1 MAKLENQM
9 QRMQDKEDKMH
20 DTLKE
25 VSIRVARSEMVGKS
39 IASMTKAAQASRA
52 NQVSLA
58 LRATSQQAAA
68 SRTGTTVVPPPPA
81 VVQDETME
89 VSETQTLSNLMI
101 SSSEE
106 EEDEEEEGGEDSARR
121 IAL

>member
-1 MAKLENQM
+1 MDATNMMTQMMAKLENQM

-81 VVQDETME
+81 VVQDETE
-89 VSETQTLSNLMI
+89 VSETQALSNLMI

-106 EEDEEEEGGEDSARR
+106 D
-121 IAL
+121 